1 MKIIRNPFNTYRIT
15 YGIAN
20 QDTIQFKD
28 FARID
33 LLLGDRKVRQV
44 IFGSVIS
51 PGNNGGVVNGDEI
64 HLSFPISHFQNIVEI
79 LKLGVTQPLT
89 LYLEVDDDSNNAIMG
104 GITTSP

>member
-1 MKIIRNPFNTYRIT
+1 MKIIRNPFNTYQIT
-15 YGIAN
+15 YGIAS

-33 LLLGDRKVRQV
+33 LFLGDRKVGQV

-51 PGNNGGVVNGDEI
+51 PGNNGGIVNGNEI
-64 HLSFPISHFQNIVEI
+64 HLYFPLLHFQNIVEI
-79 LKLGVTQPLT
+79 LKLGVTQPLA
-89 LYLEVDDDSNNAIMG
+89 LYLEMDDDSNNAIMG